1 MLTLGDRLKAARRK
15 RGLSQ
20 TAAADAVGIGNKSLS
35 RYERGDS
42 EPSPETIQKLC
53 RFYDV
58 STEYVL
64 GLTDVMGT
72 SADSASRSGDSETI
86 VGMTDHKASAKRLL
100 DFIGTSPSR
109 YHAIANITRRLSNE
123 GFTELKEGEKWNL
136 EKGGKYFVVRNLST
150 VAAFKIGS
158 ENPTSFNII
167 SSHCDSPTFK
177 IKPNA
182 EMETLGHYIRLNTE
196 KYGGMIMSTWMD
208 RPLSVAGRVIVSEG
222 NTLKTHLVA
231 IDKDLLIIPN
241 VAIHMQRKIND
252 GFTFN
257 PAVDMVPLMGSLN
270 SKGELMKLIA
280 ENAGVKAKSIIGSDL
295 FLYNRTKGTIWGN
308 DGEYVSSPQL
318 DDLQC
323 AFGSLQGFLVGENP
337 DTISM
342 LSVFD
347 NEEVGSGTKQGAR
360 SNFLK
365 TVCER
370 IAAGLGQDL
379 NEMLPSSFVI
389 SADNAH
395 AVHPNHP
402 EYADPT
408 HRPFMN
414 QGIVIKYNG
423 NEAYATDGMSEAVF
437 KRVCKASGVPTQTFS
452 NRSDL
457 MGGSTLGNL
466 STSQLSVST
475 VDIGLP
481 QLAMHSSYETAGSM
495 DTLYFERASA
505 EFYRTKLVASGDGE
519 VVIK

>member
-1 MLTLGDRLKAARRK
+1 MLTLGDRLKAARK
-15 RGLSQ
+15 KTGLSQ
-20 TAAADAVGIGNKSLS
+20 VQAGDATGIGNKSLS
-35 RYERGDS
+35 RYEKGDS
-42 EPSPETIQKLC
+42 APSAEAIQKLC
-53 RFYDV
+53 RLYNV

-72 SADSASRSGDSETI
+72 SADSSSQSDYSETI
-86 VGMTDHKASAKRLL
+86 VGMTDHKTSARRLL

-123 GFTELKEGEKWNL
+123 GFVELHEGEKWAL

-158 ENPTSFNII
+158 GSPSSFNII

-208 RPLSVAGRVIVSEG
+208 RPLSVAGRVVVSEG
-222 NTLKTHLVA
+222 NSLKTKLVA

-257 PAVDMVPLMGSLN
+257 PAVDMVPLMGSLS
-270 SKGELMKLIA
+270 SKGELMKLVA
-280 ENAGVKAKSIIGSDL
+280 ESAGVKEKAILGSDL
-295 FLYNRTKGTIWGN
+295 FLYNRTKGTVWGS

-323 AFGSLQGFLVGENP
+323 AFASMQGFLVGGNP
-337 DTISM
+337 DTVSV
-342 LSVFD
+342 LSIFD
-347 NEEVGSGTKQGAR
+347 NEEAGSGTKQGAR
-360 SNFLK
+360 SNFLR

-370 IAAGLGQDL
+370 IASALGQDL

-402 EYADPT
+402 EFADPQN
-408 HRPFMN
+408 RPFMN

-423 NEAYATDGMSEAVF
+423 DERYATDGMSEAVF
-437 KRVCKASGVPTQTFS
+437 KRVCKSSGVPTQTFA

-481 QLAMHSSYETAGSM
+481 QLSMHSSYETAGAM
-495 DTLYFERASA
+495 DTLYFERAAA
-505 EFYRTKLVASGDGE
+505 EFYRTKIDSVGDG
-519 VVIK
+519 VVTIK